1 MDITELTVHELQEKI
16 KNKELTITE
25 ITKAYVDRMNEKEKD
40 VQAFITELKDEA
52 LKQSEEI
59 QNKIDNGEKLGDL
72 AGIPIGIKDIICTK
86 VILSTMIISSSLL
99 SFGQSAIKYPAT
111 KKIDKVD
118 VYFGNSIPDPF
129 RWLEDDRSAET
140 AEWVKEQNKVTF
152 DYLAAIPF
160 RNTIKARMEKLWNY
174 EKVSAPFKEGD
185 YTYYYKNNGLQN
197 QSVMYRK
204 DAKGTEELFL
214 DPNTFSKDATTSLDG
229 VSFSKD
235 GSLVAYSISEA
246 GSDWRKVIFIDAKTK
261 QSIGEPLV
269 DVKFSGLSWKGNE
282 GIFYSSYEKPKGS
295 ELSAKTDQHRLFFHK
310 LGTKQA
316 EDAILF
322 GDQEKRRYV
331 GGYVSDDNRYLFI
344 SAANSTSGNELY
356 LKDLSVPNSPIVAIH
371 KGFEYDVDVLDNIGT
386 TLFIVTNLKAPNKRI
401 VTVDVANPGVE
412 NWKDLIPETEQVLNP
427 STGAGY
433 IFANYMKDAVSVVKQ
448 FDYKGKLIR
457 TIALPGV
464 GTASGFGGKAKDKE
478 LYFSFTNYVT
488 PGTTYTFFPDS
499 GKSSVYVKPKV
510 DFVSE
515 NYESKQVFFTS
526 KDGTKVPMIIT
537 HKKGLQ
543 LNGKNPTI
551 LYGYGGFNVS
561 LTPSF
566 SIANA
571 VWLEMG
577 GIYAVA
583 NMRGGGEYGKKWH
596 DAGTKMQ
603 KQNVFDDFIAAG
615 EYLITQKYTSSD
627 FLAIRGGSNGGLL
640 VGAVMT
646 QRPDLMKVALPA
658 VGVLDMLRYHTFTA
672 GAGWA
677 YDYGTAEDSKEMFN
691 YLKGY
696 SPVHNVKSGVK
707 YPATLVTTGDHDD
720 RVVPAHSFKFAA
732 ELQEKQTGSNPV
744 LIRIET
750 NAGHGA
756 GKPVSKTI
764 EEAADIQ
771 AFTLFNMG
779 FKSIPK

>member
-1 MDITELTVHELQEKI
+1 MK
-16 KNKELTITE
+16 
-25 ITKAYVDRMNEKEKD
+25 
-40 VQAFITELKDEA
+40 
-52 LKQSEEI
+52 
-59 QNKIDNGEKLGDL
+59 
-72 AGIPIGIKDIICTK
+72 K

-371 KGFEYDVDVLDNIGT
+371 KGFEYDVDVLDNVGT

-615 EYLITQKYTSSD
+615 EYLIAQKYTSSD

-677 YDYGTAEDSKEMFN
+677 YDYGTAEDSKEMFA